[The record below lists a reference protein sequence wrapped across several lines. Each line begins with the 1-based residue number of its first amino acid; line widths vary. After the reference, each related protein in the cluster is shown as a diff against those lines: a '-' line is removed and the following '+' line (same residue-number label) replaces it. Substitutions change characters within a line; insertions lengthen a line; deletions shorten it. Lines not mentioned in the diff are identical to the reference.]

1 MMDGSKKMME
11 GSDGTG
17 SELTPAATKSAGD
30 KVTDQDG
37 YDFLKLNVRLGQG
50 ETVTCDAMAG
60 MRLLDLLRASSIP
73 IKAECGGACVC
84 ATCHI
89 KIPDKW
95 FDLIPEASNEELHKL
110 DEIPGAE
117 DNSRLACQIEMTKQ
131 LDGLEFE
138 ITSDS
143 LSNQKIE
150 AAE

>member
-1 MMDGSKKMME
+1 MDGSDKMME
-11 GSDGTG
+11 GSNRTG
-17 SELTPAATKSAGD
+17 EEPVGATSPSAHD
-30 KVTDQDG
+30 KTSNQDG
-37 YDFLKLNVRLGQG
+37 FDFLKLQVKLGQG
-50 ETVTCDAMAG
+50 ETVVCDAMAG
-60 MRLLDLLRASSIP
+60 MRLLDLVRASGIP

-95 FDLIPEASNEELHKL
+95 REMIPEPSSEELHKL
-110 DEIPGAE
+110 DEIPGA
-117 DNSRLACQIEMTKQ
+117 DDSSRLACQIEMSEH

-143 LSNQKIE
+143 LTNQKIE